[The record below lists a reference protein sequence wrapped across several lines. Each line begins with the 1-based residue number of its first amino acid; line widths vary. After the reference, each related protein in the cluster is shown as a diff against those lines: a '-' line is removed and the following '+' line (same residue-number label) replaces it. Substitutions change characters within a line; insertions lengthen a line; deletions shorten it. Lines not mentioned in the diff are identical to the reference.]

1 MGCEVQLSVEQPYIR
16 TDYVLLNSLLH
27 VVRGIIFIALSF
39 AVTTTSSVLL
49 GIGIVELIVAWWF
62 WSLKIEA
69 WGVSA
74 GMSLFHILFPE
85 TLGVSLIAGVFI
97 LGVCGI
103 QLLTLGIIRKD
114 GGYSFVRLASV
125 DTQEIR
131 IPGSL
136 QRRVFGLT
144 VLAQILKAF
153 FVLLGAVML
162 YPILGFA
169 EPIPWL
175 TILPVIPIIIIMG
188 SLDLLAGVAMY
199 LGRDW
204 AFQLTVIMVP
214 LSFLETMLTL
224 LSPIFLIAV
233 WILFLLNTCIAK
245 DGFYYKLNQ
254 RFRKETLYHT
264 QAVNNVQS

>member
-1 MGCEVQLSVEQPYIR
+1 MGCEVQLSVEQPYIK
-16 TDYVLLNSLLH
+16 TDYVLLNTLLH

-39 AVTTTSSVLL
+39 VTGSDASMLL
-49 GIGIVELIVAWWF
+49 GVGIIELIVAWWF

-74 GMSLFHILFPE
+74 GISLFHIIFPVS
-85 TLGVSLIAGVFI
+85 LGISLIAGVFI
-97 LGVCGI
+97 LGICGI
-103 QLLTLGIIRKD
+103 QCITLGIIRNE
-114 GGYSFVRLASV
+114 GGFSFVRIANV

-136 QRRVFGLT
+136 QRRVFVLA
-144 VLAQILKAF
+144 VLAQILKSL

-162 YPILGFA
+162 YSILGLS

-175 TILPVIPIIIIMG
+175 GFFPVIPAIVILG
-188 SLDLLAGVAMY
+188 LLDLLAGVTMY

-204 AFQLTVIMVP
+204 AFQLTVIMIP
-214 LSFLETMLTL
+214 LSFIETMLTL
-224 LSPIFLIAV
+224 LSPVFLIAV
-233 WILFLLNTCIAK
+233 WILFLLNTCLAK

-254 RFRKETLYHT
+254 RVRK
-264 QAVNNVQS
+264 VP

>member
-39 AVTTTSSVLL
+39 AVTTTTTVLL

-74 GMSLFHILFPE
+74 GISFFHVIFPE
-85 TLGVSLIAGVFI
+85 TLGLSLIAGVFI
-97 LGVCGI
+97 LVICGI
-103 QLLTLGIIRKD
+103 QFVTLGIIRND

-131 IPGSL
+131 VPGSL
-136 QRRVFGLT
+136 QRRVFGLA
-144 VLAQILKAF
+144 VLAQLLKSF
-153 FVLLGAVML
+153 FVLLGAIMF
-162 YPILGFA
+162 YPILGLS

-175 TILPVIPIIIIMG
+175 SIFPVIPTIIILGTI
-188 SLDLLAGVAMY
+188 DLLAGIGMY
-199 LGRDW
+199 MGHDW

-214 LSFLETMLTL
+214 LSFIETMLTL

-233 WILFLLNTCIAK
+233 WILFLLNTCLAK

-254 RFRKETLYHT
+254 HFRKKHEPIPKK
-264 QAVNNVQS
+264 

>member
-1 MGCEVQLSVEQPYIR
+1 MGCEVQLSVEQPYVR

-27 VVRGIIFIALSF
+27 VVRGIIFIALSLV
-39 AVTTTSSVLL
+39 VTSTSSVLI

-74 GMSLFHILFPE
+74 GMCLFHIIFPE
-85 TLGVSLIAGVFI
+85 TMGVSLIAGAFI
-97 LGVCGI
+97 LVICGI
-103 QLLTLGIIRKD
+103 QFITLGMIRND
-114 GGYSFVRLASV
+114 GGYSFVSIANV
-125 DTQEIR
+125 DTQEVR
-131 IPGSL
+131 IPGDL

-144 VLAQILKAF
+144 VLAQLLKSF

-162 YPILGFA
+162 YPILGLS
-169 EPIPWL
+169 ELIPWL
-175 TILPVIPIIIIMG
+175 GIFPVIPAIVNLG
-188 SLDLLAGVAMY
+188 ALDLLGGIAMY
-199 LGRDW
+199 RGYDW

-214 LSFLETMLTL
+214 LSFIETMLTL

-233 WILFLLNTCIAK
+233 WILFLLNTCLAK

-254 RFRKETLYHT
+254 RFRKG
-264 QAVNNVQS
+264 

>member
-16 TDYVLLNSLLH
+16 TDYVRLNSLLH
-27 VVRGIIFIALSF
+27 VVRGIIFISLYF
-39 AVTTTSSVLL
+39 AFTTTTDVLL

-74 GMSLFHILFPE
+74 GMSFFHVIFPE
-85 TLGVSLIAGVFI
+85 TLGVSLIVGSFI
-97 LGVCGI
+97 LLICGI
-103 QLLTLGIIRKD
+103 QFVTLGLIRND
-114 GGYSFVRLASV
+114 GGYSFIRIASV

-131 IPGSL
+131 IPESL
-136 QRRVFGLT
+136 QRRVFGLS
-144 VLAQILKAF
+144 VLAQLLKGS

-162 YPILGFA
+162 YPVVGLA

-175 TILPVIPIIIIMG
+175 GSFPVIPAIIIMG
-188 SLDLLAGVAMY
+188 ILDLLAGVAMY
-199 LGRDW
+199 MGRDW

-214 LSFLETMLTL
+214 LSFIETMLTL
-224 LSPIFLIAV
+224 LSPIFLIAI
-233 WILFLLNTCIAK
+233 WILFLLNTCLAK

-254 RFRKETLYHT
+254 RFRKEP
-264 QAVNNVQS
+264 

>member
-16 TDYVLLNSLLH
+16 TDYVLLNTLLH

-39 AVTTTSSVLL
+39 VVTTTTSVLL

-74 GMSLFHILFPE
+74 GMSFFHVIFPE
-85 TLGVSLIAGVFI
+85 TLGVSMIAGAFI
-97 LGVCGI
+97 LVICGI
-103 QLLTLGIIRKD
+103 QFVTLGIIRND

-125 DTQEIR
+125 DTQEVR

-136 QRRVFGLT
+136 QRRVFGLA
-144 VLAQILKAF
+144 VLAQILKSF

-162 YPILGFA
+162 YPILGFS

-175 TILPVIPIIIIMG
+175 SFFSVILAIVILG
-188 SLDLLAGVAMY
+188 VLDLLAGIGMY

-204 AFQLTVIMVP
+204 AFQLAVIMVP
-214 LSFLETMLTL
+214 LSFIETMLTL
-224 LSPIFLIAV
+224 LSPVFLIAV
-233 WILFLLNTCIAK
+233 WILFLLNTCLVK

-254 RFRKETLYHT
+254 RIRKEP
-264 QAVNNVQS
+264 

>member
-1 MGCEVQLSVEQPYIR
+1 MGCEVQISVEQPYIR
-16 TDYVLLNSLLH
+16 TDYVLLNTLLH

-39 AVTTTSSVLL
+39 VVTTTASVLL

-74 GMSLFHILFPE
+74 GMSFFHVIFPE
-85 TLGVSLIAGVFI
+85 TLGVSLIAGAFI
-97 LGVCGI
+97 LVICGI
-103 QLLTLGIIRKD
+103 QFVTLGIIRND
-114 GGYSFVRLASV
+114 GGYSFVRLANV

-144 VLAQILKAF
+144 VLAQILKSI

-162 YPILGFA
+162 YPILGLS

-175 TILPVIPIIIIMG
+175 GFFPVIPAIVILG
-188 SLDLLAGVAMY
+188 VLDMFAGIGMY

-214 LSFLETMLTL
+214 LSFVETMLTL
-224 LSPIFLIAV
+224 LSPVFLIAV
-233 WILFLLNTCIAK
+233 WILFLLNTCLAK

-254 RFRKETLYHT
+254 RIRKEP
-264 QAVNNVQS
+264 

>member
-16 TDYVLLNSLLH
+16 TDYVLLNALLH

-39 AVTTTSSVLL
+39 AVTTTTTVLL

-62 WSLKIEA
+62 WSLRIEA

-74 GMSLFHILFPE
+74 GLGFFHVIFPE
-85 TLGVSLIAGVFI
+85 TLGISLIAGAFI
-97 LGVCGI
+97 LVVCGI
-103 QLLTLGIIRKD
+103 QFVILGIIRHD

-136 QRRVFGLT
+136 QQRVFALA
-144 VLAQILKAF
+144 VLAQLLKSF
-153 FVLLGAVML
+153 FVFLGAAML
-162 YPILGFA
+162 YPILGLS
-169 EPIPWL
+169 EPVPWL
-175 TILPVIPIIIIMG
+175 SIFPVIPVIIFLG
-188 SLDLLAGVAMY
+188 TLDLLAGIAMY

-214 LSFLETMLTL
+214 LSFIETMLTL
-224 LSPIFLIAV
+224 LSPVFLIAI
-233 WILFLLNTCIAK
+233 WILFLLNTCLAK
-245 DGFYYKLNQ
+245 DGFYYKLNL
-254 RFRKETLYHT
+254 RFRK
-264 QAVNNVQS
+264 S